1 MNYRRIR
8 AILWAAVPGFCLGGC
23 SLVKLKDDS
32 SAFYSSTV
40 LAGYVTSAV
49 PWDKPVVVAAYARHG
64 SDGLPDIVHHA
75 LLHEAGGYELIVPK
89 GDYTV
94 FAFGDANGN
103 LALDVGEPFGV
114 YTTVPVRAG
123 GAGALI
129 NLDFAISNPAP
140 QQARAVPLGTSVA
153 GRAAGRPPHSTQ
165 GGAIA
170 SLDAPMFSAE
180 SGRRGYWAPVEFFK
194 EVGGNIYF
202 LDEYDPA
209 KTPILFV
216 HGAAGSPQEWRYF
229 VEHLDRKRYQPWIFY
244 YPSGASL
251 DSMSYLLYWKLGNL
265 QRRYHFNRLYLT
277 AHSMGG
283 LVARSFLAT
292 YGDQFP
298 SIKLFV
304 SLSSPWGGDA
314 AADQG
319 VAYSPAV
326 IPSWRDVRAGGRFV
340 HKLFDKPLP
349 RDLDY
354 YLFFGHGGRY
364 SPLRRAS
371 SDGVITLDSQLR
383 PAAQAEARRV
393 FGYGADH
400 VGILSSPAAFAQYAA
415 LLAEADRKGGRSGAL
430 GEGRLR
436 LDFSYAPGSAATAAQ
451 PVLVLTPERAGEPI
465 VVPIS
470 ALDSGREL
478 GPFPAGAYRAGLV
491 ARAFRS
497 TPASVPVTIGA
508 GAAAD
513 LAFVLAP
520 QGTLSGY
527 IGADV
532 TSADNPAGS
541 FREGRRDIAIESIV
555 LTDGTDRRE
564 IRPAGDTRDRS
575 FDAYLAGQDY
585 AFGSFFSFVGLNE
598 GNYEL
603 TIKVSGFQPYRQT
616 YSVAPGKY
624 GYLAP
629 IDLEPLR

>member
-1 MNYRRIR
+1 MNHRRIR
-8 AILWAAVPGFCLGGC
+8 AILWAAVPGFCLGGR

-123 GAGALI
+123 
-129 NLDFAISNPAP
+129 
-140 QQARAVPLGTSVA
+140 
-153 GRAAGRPPHSTQ
+153 
-165 GGAIA
+165 
-170 SLDAPMFSAE
+170 
-180 SGRRGYWAPVEFFK
+180 
-194 EVGGNIYF
+194 
-202 LDEYDPA
+202 
-209 KTPILFV
+209 
-216 HGAAGSPQEWRYF
+216 
-229 VEHLDRKRYQPWIFY
+229 
-244 YPSGASL
+244 
-251 DSMSYLLYWKLGNL
+251 
-265 QRRYHFNRLYLT
+265 
-277 AHSMGG
+277 
-283 LVARSFLAT
+283 
-292 YGDQFP
+292 
-298 SIKLFV
+298 
-304 SLSSPWGGDA
+304 
-314 AADQG
+314 
-319 VAYSPAV
+319 
-326 IPSWRDVRAGGRFV
+326 
-340 HKLFDKPLP
+340 
-349 RDLDY
+349 
-354 YLFFGHGGRY
+354 
-364 SPLRRAS
+364 
-371 SDGVITLDSQLR
+371 
-383 PAAQAEARRV
+383 
-393 FGYGADH
+393 
-400 VGILSSPAAFAQYAA
+400 
-415 LLAEADRKGGRSGAL
+415 
-430 GEGRLR
+430 
-436 LDFSYAPGSAATAAQ
+436 
-451 PVLVLTPERAGEPI
+451 GEPI

-564 IRPAGDTRDRS
+564 IRPAGDTRDCS

-585 AFGSFFSFVGLNE
+585 AFGSFRGAGEVRLPGPDRSGTVAMSAAGRFSG
-598 GNYEL
+598 
-603 TIKVSGFQPYRQT
+603 P
-616 YSVAPGKY
+616 PG
-624 GYLAP
+624 GPGASAAAAC
-629 IDLEPLR
+629 R